1 MVSPIAKIVLG
12 RLTNAAVIALK
23 REGILTRPELSSG
36 QIRSFVSID
45 LEDERILSQVES
57 IMSSLS
63 SLGGD
68 LKPVERE
75 NIHLTL
81 KFLGNVSPSKLEE
94 VKSALAQVTFPPIS
108 LEIKGAGAFPNL
120 KRMNVIWVGVGEGWS
135 QVELIFEQTENLL
148 HQLGFSRETRP
159 FSPHITVA
167 RVKSGRKRDEIA
179 AFLGHLSDEIFGT
192 FNVESVRLKQS
203 VLSSSGPKYS
213 TLFEVHARK

>member
-1 MVSPIAKIVLG
+1 
-12 RLTNAAVIALK
+12 
-23 REGILTRPELSSG
+23 LSGG
-36 QIRSFVSID
+36 QVRSFISID
-45 LEDERILSQVES
+45 LEDEKILSQVES

-81 KFLGNVSPSKLEE
+81 KFLGNVSASKLEE
-94 VKSALAQVTFPPIS
+94 IKSSLTQVAFPPFS
-108 LEIKGAGAFPNL
+108 LEIKGAGAFPSL

-135 QVELIFEQTENLL
+135 QVEQLIFEQTEKLL
-148 HQLGFSRETRP
+148 HQLGFSRETRA

-179 AFLGHLSDEIFGT
+179 AFLGHLADESFGT
-192 FNVESVRLKQS
+192 FNVEKVRLKQS
-203 VLSSSGPKYS
+203 ILSPSGPKYS
-213 TLFEVHARK
+213 TLFEAPAHK

>member
-1 MVSPIAKIVLG
+1 M
-12 RLTNAAVIALK
+12 
-23 REGILTRPELSSG
+23 SG
-36 QIRSFVSID
+36 DQIRSFVSID
-45 LEDERILSQVES
+45 LDDEKVLSQVES
-57 IMSSLS
+57 ITSSLS

-81 KFLGNVSPSKLEE
+81 KFLGNVSAAKLDEI
-94 VKSALAQVTFPPIS
+94 KSALVQVTFPPFS

-120 KRMNVIWVGVGEGWS
+120 KRMNVVWVGVGEGWS
-135 QVELIFEQTENLL
+135 QIVLIFEQTEKLL

-159 FSPHITVA
+159 FSPHITIA

-179 AFLGHLSDEIFGT
+179 AFLGHLTDESFGT
-192 FNVESVRLKQS
+192 LNVESVRLKQS

-213 TLFEVHARK
+213 TLYEVPARK

>member
-1 MVSPIAKIVLG
+1 MTS
-12 RLTNAAVIALK
+12 AAVIALK
-23 REGILTRPELSSG
+23 REGIRTPPELSSG

-45 LEDERILSQVES
+45 LVDEKILSQVEA

-81 KFLGNVSPSKLEE
+81 KFLGSVSASRVEE
-94 VKSALAQVTFPPIS
+94 VKSALAQVTFPPFS

-135 QVELIFEQTENLL
+135 QVELIFEQTEKLL

-179 AFLGHLSDEIFGT
+179 AFLGHLTDESFGT

-203 VLSSSGPKYS
+203 VLSPSGPKYS
-213 TLFEVHARK
+213 TLFEAPASR

>member
-1 MVSPIAKIVLG
+1 MSEA
-12 RLTNAAVIALK
+12 
-23 REGILTRPELSSG
+23 LSSS

-45 LEDERILSQVES
+45 LEDEKILSQVES

-81 KFLGNVSPSKLEE
+81 KFLGNISASKVEE
-94 VKSALAQVTFPPIS
+94 VKSALAQVTFPPFT

-135 QVELIFEQTENLL
+135 QVELIYEQTEKLL

-179 AFLGHLSDEIFGT
+179 AFLGRLADESFGT
-192 FNVESVRLKQS
+192 FSVENVRLKQS
-203 VLSSSGPKYS
+203 VLSPSGPKYS
-213 TLFEVHARK
+213 TLYEVPAHK

>member
-1 MVSPIAKIVLG
+1 
-12 RLTNAAVIALK
+12 
-23 REGILTRPELSSG
+23 LSTT

-45 LEDERILSQVES
+45 LDDEKILSQVES

-68 LKPVERE
+68 LKPVEGE

-81 KFLGNVSPSKLEE
+81 KFLGNVSASKLEE
-94 VKSALAQVTFPPIS
+94 IKSALAEVTFPPFS
-108 LEIKGAGAFPNL
+108 LEIRGAGAFPNL

-135 QVELIFEQTENLL
+135 LVELIYEQTEKLL
-148 HQLGFSRETRP
+148 HRLGFVRETRP
-159 FSPHITVA
+159 FSPHITFA

-179 AFLGHLSDEIFGT
+179 AFLGHLSDESFGA
-192 FNVESVRLKQS
+192 FPVETVRLKQS

-213 TLFEVHARK
+213 TLFEVPARK

>member
-1 MVSPIAKIVLG
+1 MSG
-12 RLTNAAVIALK
+12 
-23 REGILTRPELSSG
+23 G
-36 QIRSFVSID
+36 QIRGFISID
-45 LEDERILSQVES
+45 LEDAKILSQVES
-57 IMSSLS
+57 IMSSLV

-81 KFLGNVSPSKLEE
+81 KFLGNVSATKLDEI
-94 VKSALAQVTFPPIS
+94 KSALAHVTFPPFS

-120 KRMNVIWVGVGEGWS
+120 KRMNVIWVGIEEGWS
-135 QVELIFEQTENLL
+135 QVELIYEQTEKLL

-179 AFLGHLSDEIFGT
+179 AFLSHLTDESFGT
-192 FNVESVRLKQS
+192 FNVENVRLKQS
-203 VLSSSGPKYS
+203 ILSPSGPKYS
-213 TLFEVHARK
+213 TLFEVLARK

>member
-1 MVSPIAKIVLG
+1 
-12 RLTNAAVIALK
+12 
-23 REGILTRPELSSG
+23 LSG
-36 QIRSFVSID
+36 DQIRSFVSID
-45 LEDERILSQVES
+45 LDDEKVLSQVES

-81 KFLGNVSPSKLEE
+81 KFLGNVSAAKLDE
-94 VKSALAQVTFPPIS
+94 VRSALAQVTFPPFS

-135 QVELIFEQTENLL
+135 QVELIFEQTEKLL

-159 FSPHITVA
+159 FSPHISVA

-179 AFLGHLSDEIFGT
+179 AFLGHLTNESFGT
-192 FNVESVRLKQS
+192 FSVEGVRLKQS
-203 VLSSSGPKYS
+203 VLSPTGPKYS
-213 TLFEVHARK
+213 TLYEVPARK

>member
-1 MVSPIAKIVLG
+1 M
-12 RLTNAAVIALK
+12 T
-23 REGILTRPELSSG
+23 TD

-45 LEDERILSQVES
+45 LDQEQILSKVES
-57 IMSSLS
+57 VISSLL

-81 KFLGNVSPSKLEE
+81 KFLGDVSTTKLDKI
-94 VKSALAQVTFPPIS
+94 KSALAQVTFPPFS

-135 QVELIFEQTENLL
+135 QVELIFEQTEKLL

-167 RVKSGRKRDEIA
+167 RVKTGRKRDEIA
-179 AFLGHLSDEIFGT
+179 AFLGHLTDESFGT
-192 FNVESVRLKQS
+192 FSVEGVRLKQS
-203 VLSSSGPKYS
+203 VLSPSGPKYS
-213 TLFEVHARK
+213 TLYEVPARK

>member
-1 MVSPIAKIVLG
+1 
-12 RLTNAAVIALK
+12 LTNAAVIALK
-23 REGILTRPELSSG
+23 REGTCTPPELSSG

-45 LEDERILSQVES
+45 LEDEKILSQVES

-81 KFLGNVSPSKLEE
+81 KFLGNVSSSKVEE
-94 VKSALAQVTFPPIS
+94 VKSALAQVTFPPFS
-108 LEIKGAGAFPNL
+108 LEIKGAGAFPSL
-120 KRMNVIWVGVGEGWS
+120 RRMNVIWVGVGEGWS
-135 QVELIFEQTENLL
+135 QVELIFEQTEKLL
-148 HQLGFSRETRP
+148 HRLGFSNETRP

-179 AFLGHLSDEIFGT
+179 AFLSHLAEESFGT
-192 FNVESVRLKQS
+192 FPVENVRLKHS
-203 VLSSSGPKYS
+203 VLSPSGPKYS
-213 TLFEVHARK
+213 TLFEAPARK

>member
-1 MVSPIAKIVLG
+1 LG
-12 RLTNAAVIALK
+12 ALT
-23 REGILTRPELSSG
+23 TD

-45 LEDERILSQVES
+45 LDQEQILSKVES
-57 IMSSLS
+57 VISSLL

-81 KFLGNVSPSKLEE
+81 KFLGDVSTTKLDKI
-94 VKSALAQVTFPPIS
+94 KSALAQVTFPPFS

-135 QVELIFEQTENLL
+135 QVELIFEQTEKLL

-167 RVKSGRKRDEIA
+167 RVKTGRKRDEIA
-179 AFLGHLSDEIFGT
+179 AFLGHLTDESFGT
-192 FNVESVRLKQS
+192 FSVEGVRLKQS
-203 VLSSSGPKYS
+203 VLSPSGPKYS
-213 TLFEVHARK
+213 TLYEVPARK

>member
-1 MVSPIAKIVLG
+1 
-12 RLTNAAVIALK
+12 
-23 REGILTRPELSSG
+23 LSAD

-45 LEDERILSQVES
+45 LEDANILSQVES

-68 LKPVERE
+68 LKPVEAE

-81 KFLGNVSPSKLEE
+81 KFLGNVSPTRLDEI
-94 VKSALAQVTFPPIS
+94 KSALAQVTFPAFS

-120 KRMNVIWVGVGEGWS
+120 KRMNVVWVGVGEGWS
-135 QVELIFEQTENLL
+135 RVELIFEQTEKLL

-179 AFLGHLSDEIFGT
+179 AFLGHLTDESFGT
-192 FNVESVRLKQS
+192 FPVESVRLKQS
-203 VLSSSGPKYS
+203 VLSPSGPKYS
-213 TLFEVHARK
+213 TLYEVPARK